1 MEYLQYIIPA
11 ASLIVVQIIISLKE
25 RRVQDVKFDDAI
37 KEVKNDIERL
47 EKKVEKH
54 NNFIERVYELEKN
67 VNLHDEKIK
76 VANHRIEDLEK
87 ANV

>member
-1 MEYLQYIIPA
+1 MEYLQYMIPA
-11 ASLIVVQIIISLKE
+11 ASLIIVQLIISAKE

-37 KEVKNDIERL
+37 KEVKNDIGRL

-54 NNFIERVYELEKN
+54 NNFIERVYELEKD

-87 ANV
+87 AHV